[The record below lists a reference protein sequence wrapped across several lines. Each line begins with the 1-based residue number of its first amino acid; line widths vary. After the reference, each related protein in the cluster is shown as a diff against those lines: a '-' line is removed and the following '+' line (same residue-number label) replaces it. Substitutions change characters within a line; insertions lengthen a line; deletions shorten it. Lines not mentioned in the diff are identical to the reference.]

1 MTKSQQRAKSLPDW
15 DLEKWKKW
23 KEFQENPLIEHDIGL
38 IGDPQII
45 LPGEYD
51 EYWHM
56 YAHDGAAVCKYK
68 SKDGITWEKEEKI
81 TSWSKLGIGP
91 LYLYFESEKWYM
103 FYTKAERE
111 GFERTVICVRESK
124 NLVEWSDEITVLI
137 PELSWELEGKRI
149 QVRNP
154 SLIKINGTY
163 RLYYSGGTV
172 WLDDCEYEEPKY
184 ISFAESKNV
193 LGPYRKYGKPILKPD
208 PKVFYRNFGAGAM
221 KVFHWKK
228 QFLGFNNGIYRDKE
242 GKSRSAI
249 SLLVSKDGINW
260 IDAPFN
266 PVIYPTTGW
275 KKALV
280 YQLDVVWYKDKVIIY
295 YNARDG
301 WREGIERIG
310 ASELC
315 KGS

>member
-1 MTKSQQRAKSLPDW
+1 M
-15 DLEKWKKW
+15 
-23 KEFQENPLIEHDIGL
+23 
-38 IGDPQII
+38 
-45 LPGEYD
+45 
-51 EYWHM
+51 
-56 YAHDGAAVCKYK
+56 
-68 SKDGITWEKEEKI
+68 KD
-81 TSWSKLGIGP
+81 
-91 LYLYFESEKWYM
+91 
-103 FYTKAERE
+103 
-111 GFERTVICVRESK
+111 
-124 NLVEWSDEITVLI
+124 
-137 PELSWELEGKRI
+137 
-149 QVRNP
+149 
-154 SLIKINGTY
+154 
-163 RLYYSGGTV
+163 
-172 WLDDCEYEEPKY
+172 
-184 ISFAESKNV
+184 
-193 LGPYRKYGKPILKPD
+193 
-208 PKVFYRNFGAGAM
+208 
-221 KVFHWKK
+221 
-228 QFLGFNNGIYRDKE
+228 DKE